1 MRYCD
6 PVFFSDIF
14 AFLDSKDRVV
24 VGGLDIMFLIVN
36 RVASITE
43 LKEMPL
49 SQAVKVFWYYMESL
63 AYGRIAR

>member
-1 MRYCD
+1 
-6 PVFFSDIF
+6 
-14 AFLDSKDRVV
+14 
-24 VGGLDIMFLIVN
+24 MFLIVN